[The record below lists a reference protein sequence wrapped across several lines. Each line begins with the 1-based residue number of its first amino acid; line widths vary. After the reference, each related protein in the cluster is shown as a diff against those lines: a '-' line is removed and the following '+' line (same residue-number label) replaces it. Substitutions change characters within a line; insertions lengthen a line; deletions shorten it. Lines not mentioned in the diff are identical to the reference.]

1 MNKTIRPKYVIGL
14 LAIVI
19 GAVATFDVSL
29 VPVIRYLAMY
39 LSIFIIAMLILME
52 VYLPLDDT
60 PTLEK
65 IKDES

>member
-39 LSIFIIAMLILME
+39 LSILVIAMLILME
-52 VYLPLDDT
+52 VYLPIDDT

>member
-29 VPVIRYLAMY
+29 MPIIRYLAMY
-39 LSIFIIAMLILME
+39 LSIFVIAMLILME
-52 VYLPLDDT
+52 VYLQVDDA

-65 IKDES
+65 IRDES